1 MMFLI
6 GGRQSGITT
15 SILLKASKN
24 KEIII
29 VASKANVIMLQ
40 RQCEQ
45 MGIDPP
51 QIFSYKEIENGKARG
66 LKSNTINFDNLDYF
80 LQNFLLENG
89 VYGTIGTVGYSV
101 E

>member
-1 MMFLI
+1 MMFLV

-40 RQCEQ
+40 KQCEQ
-45 MGIDPP
+45 IGINPP
-51 QIFSYKEIENGKARG
+51 QIFSYGEIEKGKARG
-66 LKSNTINFDNLDYF
+66 LTPTTVNFDNLDYF
-80 LQNFLLENG
+80 LQDFLSQNG
-89 VYGTIGTVGYSV
+89 IYGTIGTIGCSI